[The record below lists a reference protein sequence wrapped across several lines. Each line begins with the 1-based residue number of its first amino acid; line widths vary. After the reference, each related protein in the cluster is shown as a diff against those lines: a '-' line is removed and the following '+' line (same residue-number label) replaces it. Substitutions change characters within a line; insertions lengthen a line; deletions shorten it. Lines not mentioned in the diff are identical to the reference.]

1 MIVGSVNAF
10 AEATLSL
17 PIQDAEGTEQQV
29 TVIIDTG
36 YDGSLTL
43 PLSLMSALG
52 LPFRSRGVALLADG
66 SEAQF
71 NTYAATVI
79 WNGLPRTILAD
90 AADTEPLVGMSLLYG
105 HDIHIQAVDGGS
117 VTIEPLPL

>member
-1 MIVGSVNAF
+1 MIIGIVNAF
-10 AEATLSL
+10 AEATFNL
-17 PIQDAEGTEQQV
+17 PIQDADGTEQQV

-43 PLSLMSALG
+43 PLSLINALG
-52 LPFRSRGVALLADG
+52 LPFRSRGVAVLADG

-79 WNGLPRTILAD
+79 WDGQPRSILAD
-90 AADTEPLVGMSLLYG
+90 AANTDPLIGMSLLYG
-105 HDIHIQAVDGGS
+105 HDIHRQAVDGGR
-117 VTIEPLPL
+117 VTVERLP

>member
-1 MIVGSVNAF
+1 MIIGIVNAF
-10 AEATLSL
+10 AEATFNL
-17 PIQDAEGTEQQV
+17 PIQDADGTEQQI

-43 PLSLMSALG
+43 PPSLINALG
-52 LPFRSRGVALLADG
+52 LPFRSRGVAVLADG

-79 WNGLPRTILAD
+79 MEWLAAQHLGGCRRHRSTYRHVPALRPRHPHTSRGRRAR
-90 AADTEPLVGMSLLYG
+90 
-105 HDIHIQAVDGGS
+105 HH
-117 VTIEPLPL
+117 

>member
-1 MIVGSVNAF
+1 MIIGIVNAF
-10 AEATLSL
+10 AEATFNL
-17 PIQDAEGTEQQV
+17 PIQDADGTEQQV

-43 PLSLMSALG
+43 PLSLINALG
-52 LPFRSRGVALLADG
+52 LPFRSRGVAVLADG

-79 WNGLPRTILAD
+79 WNGLPRNILAD
-90 AADTEPLVGMSLLYG
+90 AANTDPLIGMSPLYG
-105 HDIHIQAVDGGS
+105 HDIHIQAIDGGR
-117 VTIEPLPL
+117 VTIEQL

>member
-1 MIVGSVNAF
+1 MIIGIVNAF
-10 AEATLSL
+10 AEATFNL
-17 PIQDAEGTEQQV
+17 PIQDADGTEQQI

-43 PLSLMSALG
+43 PPSLINALG
-52 LPFRSRGVALLADG
+52 LPFRSRGVAVLADG

-79 WNGLPRTILAD
+79 WNGLPRNILAD
-90 AADTEPLVGMSLLYG
+90 AADTDPLIGMSLLYG
-105 HDIHIQAVDGGS
+105 HDIHIQAVDGGR
-117 VTIEPLPL
+117 VTIEQL